1 MGNEGLILLNGY
13 ALVILIV
20 LSIVFFS
27 KKRLHQIEDNTYG
40 QLLIVSVITI
50 LFGLLLGIIIDSD
63 FYLKNILIVV
73 FNKIYLIGLI
83 LSVSIFAFY
92 TYCISKFKNVKF
104 KMINK
109 IYQISFLVNTLL
121 VLVLPLSVVTE
132 NNEILT
138 VGPSMYYTYGV
149 FSIIYLILV
158 ILVILDFKRI
168 KNKKYIPIILLI
180 FEGIMMVVIQVFKP
194 ELNYII
200 NPSTVITCLIMYFTI
215 ENPDVQIT
223 AELYKNK
230 KLIEKSNQ
238 DTSNFLFRMTQDIK
252 KPVKDIIAI
261 SEKIQDYTD
270 FEEVKKGI
278 KYINNTADELD
289 YLINDALDVSNMTT
303 KRLKIFDS
311 RYNPVNIFKEISY
324 RFEKRIEK
332 NIKFNFSISSVI
344 PSYLYGDSIKL
355 KQAINSILENAL
367 QHTECG
373 EIDLDVNGII
383 KYGICRLIITV
394 TDTGS
399 GMSIEEVNNI
409 LSLNSD
415 ALSEID
421 LRNRDGELLN
431 LKEVKKLVSL
441 LGGNLMVKSEE
452 KVGTAVSIV
461 LEQKIV
467 ESKETEISKRL
478 ESYEQTLYSNKRVMV
493 VDDDAKE
500 LAQIT
505 AFLESHDAEVSGS
518 LFGRDVIEKIS
529 NNVKFDLILLDDE
542 TNTYSALD
550 ALKELKKNKKF
561 NIPVVVMI
569 DDNKEFIKLHY
580 LQDGFA
586 DCIMKSKLESEINRI
601 MKRF

>member
-13 ALVILIV
+13 ALIILIV

-27 KKRLHQIEDNTYG
+27 KKRLHQVEDNTYG

-50 LFGLLLGIIIDSD
+50 LFGLLLGIIIDGD
-63 FYLKNILIVV
+63 FYLKNILIIV

-92 TYCISKFKNVKF
+92 TYCISRFKNVKF
-104 KMINK
+104 KLVNK
-109 IYQISFLVNTLL
+109 IYQISFFVNVLL
-121 VLVLPLSVVTE
+121 VLILPLNVVTE
-132 NNEILT
+132 NGEILT
-138 VGPSMYYTYGV
+138 AGPAMYYTYGV
-149 FSIIYLILV
+149 FSIIYFILV
-158 ILVILDFKRI
+158 ILVLLDFKKIR
-168 KNKKYIPIILLI
+168 NKKYIPIILLI
-180 FEGIMMVVIQVFKP
+180 LEGVMMVVIQMFKP
-194 ELNYII
+194 DLNYII

-252 KPVKDIIAI
+252 KPVKDIIDI
-261 SEKIQDYTD
+261 SLKLQDYTD

-289 YLINDALDVSNMTT
+289 YLINDALDVSSMTT

-324 RFEKRIEK
+324 RFEKQIDK
-332 NIKFNFSISSVI
+332 DVKFNFSISSVI

-367 QHTECG
+367 KHTDSGDIE
-373 EIDLDVNGII
+373 LDVNGIV
-383 KYGICRLIITV
+383 KYNICRLIITI
-394 TDTGS
+394 TDTGK

-415 ALSEID
+415 ALSDID

-452 KVGTAVSIV
+452 KVGTTVSIV

-467 ESKETEISKRL
+467 ESKETEISKKL
-478 ESYEQTLYSNKRVMV
+478 ESYEQSLYRNKKVMV

-505 AFLESHDAEVSGS
+505 TWLENHDAEVSGS
-518 LFGRDVIEKIS
+518 LFGRDAIEKIAS
-529 NNVKFDLILLDDE
+529 NIKYDLIILDDE
-542 TNTYSALD
+542 TSTYSALD
-550 ALKELKKNKKF
+550 VLKELKKNKKF
-561 NIPVVVMI
+561 NTPVVVMI
-569 DDNKEFIKLHY
+569 NDNKEFIKLHY